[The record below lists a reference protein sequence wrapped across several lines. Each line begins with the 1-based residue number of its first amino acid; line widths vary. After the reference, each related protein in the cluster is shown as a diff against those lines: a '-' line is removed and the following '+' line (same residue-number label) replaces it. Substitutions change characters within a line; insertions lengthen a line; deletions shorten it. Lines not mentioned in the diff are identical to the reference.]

1 MGDAVKARALR
12 RLSRALD
19 AVADRLGRLAALLEV
34 AADSDIRVTLNV
46 DLPPVPRVPN
56 ACQFCGAPPG
66 KAMCHGCPG
75 VWRGV
80 A

>member
-1 MGDAVKARALR
+1 MKARALR

-34 AADSDIRVTLNV
+34 AADST
-46 DLPPVPRVPN
+46 PAAETPAPVRAPN

-75 VWRGV
+75 VERGI